1 VAAAE
6 VRVGRPARLPL
17 ILGLTLLAAQAAA
30 GWRLQEPRG
39 YDFRFHLSSWLEVA
53 EQWREGTVFPRWS
66 LWAYWGF
73 GEPRFIFYP
82 PGSPMLG
89 AALGS
94 VLPWPLVPQAFVC
107 LALVA
112 AGFSMYRFARETL
125 DPEAAAWAGVFY
137 ALNPYALIMVNGR
150 SSLAELLASVF
161 LPLLV
166 LYGSRLAEGRKGAL
180 VPLALSLAAVWL
192 TNTPTAVLAT
202 YGLGLLL
209 AVFAWRARRGP
220 ILWSGAGAVILA
232 LLLAAFYVIPAARE
246 MRWVTIDAV
255 VTPMLQPQNNFLFTR
270 SPLRHGGFN
279 LVVSLAAAAQIGAA
293 ALAVALAGRSPRSR
307 PPVRGAVLALAAG
320 CVVFMTP
327 LSVLA
332 WRWLP
337 NLRFVQ
343 FPWRLLAMFSVAGA
357 YLMAAAAPPQGKTAW
372 RLAVLAVWVGAG
384 VFSYRLSI
392 WKPGVLAEV
401 RAGIQDGSG
410 WFRGGREYLPAG
422 CSADGLPRNLP
433 KVSLLAEESGIV
445 HVERWVASER
455 VLTVDTP
462 NPGTLVL
469 RLFDYPAWRVR
480 VEGADA
486 PKTRWGANGLIA
498 VAVPAGRSRVE
509 ARFIRTPDRT
519 IGGLVSAL
527 GAVLAAA
534 VFFRARRSASGAQ

>member
-94 VLPWPLVPQAFVC
+94 LLPWPLVPQAFVC
-107 LALVA
+107 LTLMA
-112 AGFSMYRFARETL
+112 AGLSMYRFARETL

-166 LYGSRLAEGRKGAL
+166 LHAARIGEGRTEAL

-202 YGLGLLL
+202 YGVGLFL
-209 AVFAWRARRGP
+209 VFFWWRRRNSRVAG
-220 ILWSGAGAVILA
+220 LGAGAIVLA
-232 LLLAAFYVIPAARE
+232 LLLGGFYVIPAAVE

-255 VTPMLQPQNNFLFTR
+255 ITPMLQPENNFLFSQ
-270 SPLRHGGFN
+270 SPLRRGGFN
-279 LVVSLAAAAQIGAA
+279 LVVSLAATAQIAVAG
-293 ALAVALAGRSPRSR
+293 LAIALAGRPSGGK
-307 PPVRGAVLALAAG
+307 PPVRSVMIALAISCAVL
-320 CVVFMTP
+320 MTP
-327 LSVLA
+327 LSAIA

-337 NLRFVQ
+337 ELRYVQ

-357 YLMAAAAPPQGKTAW
+357 YLMAAAAPSQGKTAW
-372 RLAVLAVWVGAG
+372 RLAVLAVWVCAG

-422 CSADGLPRNLP
+422 CSADDLPQDLP
-433 KVSLLAEESGIV
+433 KASLAGGQTGVLRL
-445 HVERWVASER
+445 ERWTASDRSVAVEASA
-455 VLTVDTP
+455 
-462 NPGTLVL
+462 PGTLVL
-469 RLFDYPAWRVR
+469 RLFDYPAWRLR
-480 VEGADA
+480 VDGREA
-486 PKTRWGANGLIA
+486 PKIVQAPHGLVA
-498 VAVPAGRSRVE
+498 VAVPSGASRVE

-519 IGGLVSAL
+519 TGGLVSAL
-527 GAVLAAA
+527 GAALAAA
-534 VFFRARRSASGAQ
+534 VFFRARRSAPGAP